1 MTAQNLPVDPRAVQ
15 LGNIF
20 TPAAPIRDAALFSG
34 RVEILYRV
42 ADAVNQVG
50 MHCILFG
57 ERGVGKTSLANIIR
71 LVLGDLTAQEL
82 TVAQVNCDTADD
94 YGSLMRKLMG
104 QIAVLQEWPRLGFG
118 EVIDQHSA
126 PLGNR
131 LPENP
136 SPNDMLNLL
145 GSISANWLLILD
157 EFDRLADQNSIA
169 LLTDTIKALSDY
181 AVPATILLVGAAT
194 DVGTL
199 IGGHPSV
206 ERCLTQVQ
214 MPRMTSEELA
224 GIVDTGLQKV
234 GMAMDETDQWYIP
247 AVSQG
252 YPHYTHLLTLH
263 AARRTLSDGREVVT
277 RNDIDAAIEES
288 LIMTERSIRDRYSAA
303 VYSPNPNAL
312 YAPVLLA
319 CAIAQTDDLGYFN
332 AQAVREPLSRVMN
345 RNYDIP
351 AFVRHLD
358 AFCGDNRGPA
368 LLKEGQSRRYQY
380 RFVIP
385 LMRPFILLKGI
396 ADGLIS
402 ADALR

>member
-1 MTAQNLPVDPRAVQ
+1 MTARNLPVDPRAVQ

-20 TPAAPIRDAALFSG
+20 TPAAPIRDTALFSG
-34 RVEILYRV
+34 RVETLIRV

-71 LVLGDLTAQEL
+71 LVLGDLVDQEL
-82 TVAQVNCDTADD
+82 TVAQANCDTADD
-94 YGSLMRKLMG
+94 YGSLMRKLMS
-104 QIAVLQEWPRLGFG
+104 QIAAVQERARLGFG
-118 EVIDQHSA
+118 ETSDQISTS
-126 PLGNR
+126 LGNR
-131 LPENP
+131 LPQNP
-136 SPNDMLNLL
+136 APNDILNLL
-145 GSISANWLLILD
+145 RDIPANWLLILD
-157 EFDRLADQNSIA
+157 EFDRLTDQNSIA
-169 LLTDTIKALSDY
+169 LLTDTIKGLSDY
-181 AVPATILLVGAAT
+181 AVPATFLLVGAAS
-194 DVGTL
+194 DVGAL
-199 IGGHPSV
+199 IGEHPSI

-214 MPRMTSEELA
+214 MPRMTRDELA
-224 GIVDTGLQKV
+224 SIVDTGLQKA
-234 GMAMDETDQWYIP
+234 GMTMDETSQWYIP

-263 AARRTLSDGREVVT
+263 AARRTLGNDREVVD
-277 RNDIDAAIEES
+277 RSDIDGAVAES
-288 LIMTERSIRDRYSAA
+288 LAMTERSIRDRYSAA
-303 VYSPNPNAL
+303 VYSANPAAL

-319 CAIAQTDDLGYFN
+319 CAIAQADDLGYFN
-332 AQAVREPLSRVMN
+332 AQAVREPLSRIMN

-351 AFVRHLD
+351 AFARHLD
-358 AFCGDNRGPA
+358 AFCESSRGPA

-402 ADALR
+402 ADDLR